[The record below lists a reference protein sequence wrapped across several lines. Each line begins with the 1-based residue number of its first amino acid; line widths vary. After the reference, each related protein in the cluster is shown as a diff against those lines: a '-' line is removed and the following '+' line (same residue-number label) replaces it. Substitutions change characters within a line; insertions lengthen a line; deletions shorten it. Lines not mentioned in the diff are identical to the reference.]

1 MKEYGNLVKIC
12 QDDFD
17 DGVQE
22 LVLKFSSG
30 DSITQRRAWPD
41 VKYRDGDGDDSLHE
55 VVYYSDEFKELEAA
69 NVDAA
74 FALICKCSKLIEGVD
89 IKPQA
94 VAVEDFI
101 GGQVEIRDQRVLH
114 EHWFQ
119 VIQMS
124 CRHSLWEGGWSEYKE
139 HTFIKGRAGVACVL
153 YDKDS
158 DTIVLIEEFRI
169 GSVYEDSP
177 WMVGIPTGGLEE
189 GEDPMEGARRECEE
203 EAGLKPYH
211 MEHMLT
217 YKQSPGFTTHT
228 QHLFY
233 GLVDASQ
240 APTKVQGLDSEGEDI
255 RVEVIPAHE
264 VRYMLG
270 KNEFKNGTAITA
282 LQQFLMFH
290 YESAR
295 SVVEA

>member
-30 DSITQRRAWPD
+30 DSITQRRIWPD
-41 VKYRDGDGDDSLHE
+41 VKYRDGDGDDSLHD
-55 VVYYSDEFKELEAA
+55 VVYYSDEFKELEAT

-74 FALICKCSKLIEGVD
+74 FALICKCSRLIEGVN

-94 VAVEDFI
+94 IAVEDFI

-139 HTFIKGRAGVACVL
+139 HTFVKGREGVACVL
-153 YDKDS
+153 FDKES
-158 DTIVLIEEFRI
+158 DVIVLIEEFRI
-169 GSVYEDSP
+169 GAVYEDSP
-177 WMVGIPTGGLEE
+177 WMVGIPTGGLEN
-189 GEDPMEGARRECEE
+189 GEDPMEGARRESEE
-203 EAGLKPYH
+203 EAGLTPYY
-211 MEHMLT
+211 MKHMLS

-233 GLVDASQ
+233 GLVDASHISSK
-240 APTKVQGLDSEGEDI
+240 TQGLDVEGEDI
-255 RVEVIPAHE
+255 RVEAVPVSEA
-264 VRYMLG
+264 RRMLG
-270 KNEFKNGTAITA
+270 TNALKNGTAITA

-295 SVVEA
+295 GDVDA